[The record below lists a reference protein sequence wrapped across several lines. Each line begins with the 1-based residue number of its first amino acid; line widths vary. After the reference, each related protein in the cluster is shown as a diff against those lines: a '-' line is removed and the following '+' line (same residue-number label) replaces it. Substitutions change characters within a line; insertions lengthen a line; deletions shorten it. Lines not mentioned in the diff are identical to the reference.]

1 MEKCLTIILDKFDSK
16 TKKRQS
22 DLHFVFQETAASFS
36 SLFCFSFFNS
46 RRISAPT
53 YQASVPENIID

>member
-22 DLHFVFQETAASFS
+22 DLHFVFQETAAS
-36 SLFCFSFFNS
+36 LHAH
-46 RRISAPT
+46 RRRTACADLQSHQHDGQHARL
-53 YQASVPENIID
+53 QK